1 MASLTPLTEV
11 LGYRRAK
18 HLLRRASFTYTKDQI
33 DIFAS
38 KTPLEAVNLLFSSTT
53 NFLEYGPYDP
63 RDTDNG
69 FWTALSIPYAN
80 ISGDVRK
87 RTQVCG
93 WWWYNAIKETSL
105 KHKLTFFLH
114 TCFTVGKD
122 SNSGK
127 STHFYD
133 HLCLLEYYSYGNIKE
148 LAKKITLDNS
158 MLIYLDNTSNNANN
172 PNENYARE
180 FLELFTI
187 LKGPQIG
194 DGNYTNYTE
203 IDVQN
208 AAKVFSGYKRNLE
221 RSLIIDPE
229 TNIPTGYLN
238 IAKHDAS
245 DKEFSSAFNQT
256 ITGGVDEAGALQ
268 ELDDFVEMVFGQQAT
283 SISYCRKLY
292 RFFVKS
298 EISSE
303 VENDIITPLAQL
315 MVAENYEMIPVI
327 TKLLTS
333 QHFYDKDDSDDT
345 DNIIGAIVK
354 SPLQLFSEV
363 VTLFN
368 LEMPEP
374 PNPTNPNNPFDNP
387 GDPIANPDGAD
398 QFYVTFFQRFVHNS
412 FLNGAGFDFFNPDS
426 VAGYPAM
433 YQEPDYDRH
442 WFRSNTL
449 IARYKMIES
458 LIAGKNTITS
468 GTIFATLDTIS
479 FVENNISD
487 PSDSILLVI
496 ELSDLLYPESISTE
510 RVNYFVN
517 SLIDGYN
524 EYYWT
529 SEWGKYENTGDTS
542 VIKTRLDDLVISMIN
557 AAEFQLM

>member
-1 MASLTPLTEV
+1 MASLDPLTEV
-11 LGYRRAK
+11 LGFRRAK
-18 HLLRRASFTYTKDQI
+18 HLLRRSSFNYSKERI
-33 DIFAS
+33 DLFAT
-38 KTPLEAVNLLFSSTT
+38 KTPIEAIDLLFANTT
-53 NFLEYGPYDP
+53 NYLQYGPYDP
-63 RDTDNG
+63 SDTANG
-69 FWTALSIPYAN
+69 FWTSLSIDP
-80 ISGDVRK
+80 ISFSGVTRK

-114 TCFTVGKD
+114 TSFTVGKD
-122 SNSGK
+122 SNSGNARN
-127 STHFYD
+127 FYD
-133 HLCLLEYYSYGNIKE
+133 HLKLLEYYAYGNIKE

-158 MLIYLDNTSNNANN
+158 MLDYLDNTSNNKNN

-203 IDVQN
+203 IDVQQ
-208 AAKVFSGYKRNLE
+208 AARVFSGYKKQIDRTLIDLE
-221 RSLIIDPE
+221 TLIPM
-229 TNIPTGYLN
+229 GYL
-238 IAKHDAS
+238 KFTQHDIGN
-245 DKEFSSAFNQT
+245 KTFSAAFGGQE
-256 ITGGVDEAGALQ
+256 ITGGTDEVSSFQ
-268 ELDDFVEMVFGQQAT
+268 ELDDFVEMVFAQPAT

-298 EISSE
+298 EITAE
-303 VENDIITPLAQL
+303 VENDIIIPLAQF
-315 MVAENYEMIPVI
+315 MVSENYEMIPVI
-327 TKLLTS
+327 TKLLS
-333 QHFYDKDDSDDT
+333 CKHFYDKDDSDDT

-354 SPLQLFSEV
+354 SPLQLISEV
-363 VTLFN
+363 TTMFN
-368 LEMPEP
+368 LTMPEP
-374 PNPTNPNNPFDNP
+374 PNPTNPNTPFDNP
-387 GDPIANPDGAD
+387 GDPIADPDGALE
-398 QFYVTFFQRFVHNS
+398 YYSKFFQQFVHNS
-412 FLNGAGFDFFNPDS
+412 FLNGAGFEFFNPDS
-426 VAGYPAM
+426 VAGYPAF

-458 LIAGKNTITS
+458 FIAGKNTITS
-468 GTIFATLDTIS
+468 GSIYVTLDAIS

-496 ELSDLLYPESISTE
+496 ELTDLLFPESVSTE

-517 SLIDGYN
+517 FLIDGYN
-524 EYYWT
+524 EYYWS
-529 SEWGKYENTGDTS
+529 SEWGKYVNTGDTS
-542 VIKTRLDDLVISMIN
+542 VIKTRLDDLVIALVN